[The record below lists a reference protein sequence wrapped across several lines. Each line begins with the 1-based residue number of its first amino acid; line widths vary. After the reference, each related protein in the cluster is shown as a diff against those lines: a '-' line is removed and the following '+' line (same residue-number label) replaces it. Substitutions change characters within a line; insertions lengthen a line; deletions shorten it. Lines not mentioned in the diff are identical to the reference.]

1 MGVGIWGFWG
11 GGGEAQDAPVTTLL
25 PHGQAATALPFCLG
39 WSPARQRNTHTM
51 GGWRHKTTHI
61 SSTLLCCQ
69 KAPCWPRKASGVGER
84 GLEPRSL
91 SLASENGVT
100 EERTNRPLRGVGGGK
115 AGGNRVS
122 HVGQRRASPTTSAG
136 VISGGAV
143 MVGWSKMGGGIWTGS
158 SWKGKSRWRMVFCW
172 EGIKCRAT
180 EPPPPLPPNLGI
192 SSVSSRANFLNCCF
206 CFIPI
211 LMGWGLMCIINNCSA
226 FCPLSR
232 APVQSLSGMDA
243 KCQCNAPP
251 CPSL

>member
-1 MGVGIWGFWG
+1 MGVGIWGFFWGGRSPGCPSDHPSPSWAGSDRFAILSWLEPRKATQHTYNGRMEAQDYSHLQHPSLLPKSAMLAQEGERGRRTRPRAEKPELGKRKRRHRGTYQPSFEG
-11 GGGEAQDAPVTTLL
+11 GGGWK
-25 PHGQAATALPFCLG
+25 G
-39 WSPARQRNTHTM
+39 
-51 GGWRHKTTHI
+51 
-61 SSTLLCCQ
+61 
-69 KAPCWPRKASGVGER
+69 
-84 GLEPRSL
+84 
-91 SLASENGVT
+91 
-100 EERTNRPLRGVGGGK
+100 
-115 AGGNRVS
+115 GGNRVS

-143 MVGWSKMGGGIWTGS
+143 MVGWSKVGGGIWTGS

-180 EPPPPLPPNLGI
+180 DPPPPLPPNLAI

-211 LMGWGLMCIINNCSA
+211 LIGWGLMCIINNCSA